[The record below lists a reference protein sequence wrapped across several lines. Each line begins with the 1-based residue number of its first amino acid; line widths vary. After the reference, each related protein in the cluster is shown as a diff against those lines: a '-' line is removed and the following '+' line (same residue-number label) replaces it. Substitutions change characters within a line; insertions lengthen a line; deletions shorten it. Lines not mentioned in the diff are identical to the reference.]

1 MIGVTAVAAD
11 SEDRW
16 RSVRVLLFQAPVSKV
31 SPHSH
36 ISPPLGL
43 AYVATH
49 LLDEGH
55 RVEIIDL
62 NISGLNP
69 QRIALTLNRSKPD
82 IVGISAHTETYP
94 NAVKLAAF
102 VKEYDSAIPVIVGG
116 PHASIMPEAVLA
128 EPDINYVVVGEGE
141 CTAVELL
148 AVLTEGA
155 RPDALAGI
163 AGLGHVVDGSPV
175 LNTPRLPLD
184 AAKIGRPARH
194 LLSLDF
200 YEDAHNVLTARGG
213 CPYKCPFCSASYI
226 WGGKRRPRPAED
238 IVAELEDMAST
249 YGAEHVFFVD
259 DIFTLDRTWLE
270 SLLDQLTDRL
280 AGLTWGCATRVNLVD
295 EGLLTRMA
303 AAGCTGIQYGIESG
317 AQSIL
322 DSVKSIKKDDA
333 LNAVK
338 WATAAGISAACSFMI
353 PFPDDTEETLAQ
365 TLAFMRVL
373 KDAGG
378 QLLMS
383 YTTPYPGTMF
393 AEKADEL
400 GLKILTDDWTL
411 FDAKHV
417 VMETRHLSAERIE
430 ELAGE
435 IAAAIGMSRSV

>member
-1 MIGVTAVAAD
+1 M
-11 SEDRW
+11 
-16 RSVRVLLFQAPVSKV
+16 RVLLFQAPVTCL
-31 SPHSH
+31 SPHAH
-36 ISPPLGL
+36 LSPPLGL

-62 NISGLNP
+62 NLSGFNP
-69 QRIALTLNRSKPD
+69 KRIALSLKRFAPD

-94 NAVKLAAF
+94 NAVRIAAL
-102 VKEYDSAIPVIVGG
+102 VKEHDASIPVMVGG
-116 PHASIMPEAVLA
+116 PHASILPTEVLS
-128 EPDINYVVVGEGE
+128 EPDIDYVVIGEGE
-141 CTAVELL
+141 CTAAELISTVESGSSVDKLRL
-148 AVLTEGA
+148 I
-155 RPDALAGI
+155 R
-163 AGLGHVVDGSPV
+163 GLGFRVDGEPV
-175 LNTPRLPLD
+175 INEARMPLD
-184 AAKIGRPARH
+184 AAEVLRPARH
-194 LLSLDF
+194 LLSLEF

-213 CPYKCPFCSASYI
+213 CPYRCPFCSASYL
-226 WGGKRRPRPAED
+226 WGGKRRPRPVEHIMD
-238 IVAELEDMAST
+238 EVVDMVTT
-249 YGAEHVFFVD
+249 YGARHVFFVD
-259 DIFTLDRTWLE
+259 DIFTLDRAWLE
-270 SLLDQLTDRL
+270 ALMDMLAERP

-295 EGLLTRMA
+295 EALLQRMA
-303 AAGCTGIQYGIESG
+303 EVGCTGIQYGIESG

-338 WATAAGISAACSFMI
+338 WAVEAGIATSCSFMI
-353 PFPDDTEETLAQ
+353 PFPEDTEETLAE

-378 QLLMS
+378 KLLMS

-417 VMETRHLSAERIE
+417 VMETKHFSAERIE
-430 ELAGE
+430 QLATEMAEG
-435 IAAAIGMSRSV
+435 IGMTRSI